1 MSSPKNAYEGNDAV
15 FIKTAKSFYKMHDLK
30 AAKSETF
37 LCFLEPWDYYAS
49 KN

>member
-15 FIKTAKSFYKMHDLK
+15 FIKTTQSFYKMHDLE

-37 LCFLEPWDYYAS
+37 LCFLEP
-49 KN
+49 